1 MRASDLP
8 TPLLPPP
15 EAAAAITAPAEQLYA
30 VLSATNEAILRATSP
45 DDLYQR
51 VCAAATG
58 SGLIMIAAVL
68 VPDADPGGFLRV
80 AASSSPSPLPT
91 LRISV
96 DASRPEGRGMAGTSF
111 QTRQACVSPDLQ
123 ADARFAP
130 WRAAQAASGVRSGA
144 AVPLVHGG
152 TPLGVL
158 LFYSPL
164 RGAFG
169 DATVRLLE
177 RMAENVCYALEGF
190 EREAE
195 RARLSEELQRFRAA
209 IDWSGDAVYLTD
221 VETMRFV
228 DVNDTACQRL
238 GYTRAELLTMGPA
251 HMTNMPL
258 AEIRALYDRV
268 IARAPEAIVT
278 EQIGAGRDGRTW
290 FSEVSRRAL
299 KSGERWMI
307 VTTSRDIDERRRHE
321 RLQALQHAVTRQLAQ
336 TGATRKV
343 LEAVL
348 AEIGA
353 ALALDLG
360 VCVVAG
366 AHEGSPPQR
375 LAAWR
380 CDGAAAADGAGD
392 ATVLALAL
400 DAPAGQVIALSDG
413 AAPGCVA
420 PVHADGKTLGALALH
435 GRAMPSLAQI
445 DHVLVAIG
453 DQLGQYIS
461 RKQAEQ
467 VLARSEA
474 RFRSLT
480 ELSSDWY
487 WECDPAHRFVS
498 FGGRSIRD
506 VDARDWRNA
515 FFGRTVWELPHLV
528 RDSADWRAHRARLD
542 RCERFL
548 DFQFA
553 VRLPDGRL
561 RWTSASGE
569 PFFDADGQFI
579 GYHGVSRDITE
590 RRLAEDSI
598 RHLATHDTLTGLP
611 NRALFLE
618 ELGRS
623 MRDARRDGQQ
633 LALLFVDLDHFK
645 IINDTL
651 GHDAGDLLLKQMA
664 TTLRDCLRPNDLVAR
679 LGGDE
684 FVVLVRQPVGR
695 QEPPGRSEREFRA
708 AQTRRMP
715 DQAGVVARKLLAAV
729 TQPMSL
735 KGQECRVSA
744 SVGICVFP
752 DNANDEAS
760 LMKGADIAMYEAKR
774 EGRNAFR
781 YFSTDVPPQSPL
793 RLRMASNLRV
803 AIERDEFTLHFQ
815 PKVDLQSGRITGAE
829 ALLRWTN
836 AELGAVPPGEF
847 IPLAEETGLMLPI
860 GRWVL
865 HQACAQHMA
874 WRQQG
879 LPPIPLAV
887 NLSPR
892 QFADS
897 ELLADIERAL
907 RHTGMPAEALE
918 LEVTEGVVISNP
930 EKALATLQAIKR
942 MGVRLAIDDFG
953 TGYSSLGQLKRFPI
967 DTLKI
972 DRSFIRDLPGDAH
985 DSAIVEAIVVMC
997 RALKLDVVAEGVET
1011 LAQRE
1016 FLRQQA
1022 CTQMQGYQFSKPLP
1036 AAQFAALLRQHLEA
1050 AGGG

>member
-1 MRASDLP
+1 MRVSDLP

-15 EAAAAITAPAEQLYA
+15 ESASAITAPAEQLYA

-45 DDLYQR
+45 EDLYQR

-68 VPDADPGGFLRV
+68 VPDAGPGGFLRV

-111 QTRQACVSPDLQ
+111 QTHQACVSADLQ

-144 AVPLVHGG
+144 AVPLVHDG

-177 RMAENVCYALEGF
+177 RMAENVCYALAGF
-190 EREAE
+190 TREAE
-195 RARLSEELQRFRAA
+195 RTRLSEELQRFRAA

-228 DVNDTACQRL
+228 DVNDTACRRL
-238 GYTRAELLTMGPA
+238 GYTRAKLLTMGPA
-251 HMTNMPL
+251 DMTDKPL

-278 EQIGAGRDGRTW
+278 EQIGAGSDGRTW
-290 FSEVSRRAL
+290 YAEVSRRAL
-299 KSGERWMI
+299 KSSERWLI
-307 VTTSRDIDERRRHE
+307 VTISRDIDERRRT
-321 RLQALQHAVTRQLAQ
+321 QQLL
-336 TGATRKV
+336 T
-343 LEAVL
+343 
-348 AEIGA
+348 
-353 ALALDLG
+353 
-360 VCVVAG
+360 
-366 AHEGSPPQR
+366 
-375 LAAWR
+375 
-380 CDGAAAADGAGD
+380 
-392 ATVLALAL
+392 
-400 DAPAGQVIALSDG
+400 
-413 AAPGCVA
+413 
-420 PVHADGKTLGALALH
+420 
-435 GRAMPSLAQI
+435 
-445 DHVLVAIG
+445 
-453 DQLGQYIS
+453 
-461 RKQAEQ
+461 
-467 VLARSEA
+467 RSEA
-474 RFRSLT
+474 RFRALT

-487 WECDPAHRFVS
+487 WECDPSHRFVS

-506 VDARDWRNA
+506 VGARDWRNA
-515 FFGRTVWELPHLV
+515 FFGHTVWELPQLV
-528 RDSADWRAHRARLD
+528 RDSADWRAHRAQLER
-542 RCERFL
+542 RERFL

-553 VRLPDGRL
+553 VRLPDGRV

-623 MRDARRDGQQ
+623 MSDARRAGHR

-664 TTLRDCLRPNDLVAR
+664 SALRDCLRPSDLVAR

-684 FVVLVRQPVGR
+684 FVVLVRHPVGR
-695 QEPPGRSEREFRA
+695 HE
-708 AQTRRMP
+708 
-715 DQAGVVARKLLAAV
+715 AGVVARKLLAAV
-729 TQPMSL
+729 TQPMAL

-744 SVGICVFP
+744 SVGICIFP

-774 EGRNAFR
+774 EGRNGFR

-815 PKVDLQSGRITGAE
+815 PKVDLKSGRITGAE

-836 AELGAVPPGEF
+836 PELGTVPPGEF
-847 IPLAEETGLMLPI
+847 IPLAEEAGLMLPI

-892 QFADS
+892 QFADA

-907 RHTGMPAEALE
+907 RHTGMPPEALE
-918 LEVTEGVVISNP
+918 LEVTEGVVINNP
-930 EKALATLQAIKR
+930 EKALATLQAIKH

-972 DRSFIRDLPGDAH
+972 DRSFIRGLPGDPH

-1036 AAQFAALLRQHLEA
+1036 AEQFAALLRQHLDA
-1050 AGGG
+1050 TGVA